1 MGELLVLGGLFGFVV
16 STCAYMIGW
25 VIAQVRRLIRQIR

>member
-1 MGELLVLGGLFGFVV
+1 MGELLVLGVCVGFVV

-25 VIAQVRRLIRQIR
+25 VIAQVGRLIRYIR

>member
-1 MGELLVLGGLFGFVV
+1 MGELIVVGVCVGFTV

-25 VIAQVRRLIRQIR
+25 VIAQIRRLVRQIR